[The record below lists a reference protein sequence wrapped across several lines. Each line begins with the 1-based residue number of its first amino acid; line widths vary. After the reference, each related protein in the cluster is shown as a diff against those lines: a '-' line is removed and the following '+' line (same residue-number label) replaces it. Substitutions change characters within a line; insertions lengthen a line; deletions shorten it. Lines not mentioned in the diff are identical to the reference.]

1 LKKHAASIFKWKS
14 KGLAKE
20 RYNCNQG
27 ATGTRD
33 VNKLCGVDSS
43 KKGSFVNEEYG
54 KELRMEL
61 PSLQKTFSQHL
72 SPSILACPLSL
83 TKHPIFDATSSG
95 SLTAPFPV
103 LQTFSLNLLSCAT
116 SLLPWHWR

>member
-1 LKKHAASIFKWKS
+1 LKKHATSIFKWKS

-33 VNKLCGVDSS
+33 VNKLCGVDGS
-43 KKGSFVNEEYG
+43 KKDSFVNKEYD

-61 PSLQKTFSQHL
+61 PSPQKKFSQHL
-72 SPSILACPLSL
+72 SPSIFVCPLSL
-83 TKHPIFDATSSG
+83 TKQSIFDAASSG
-95 SLTAPFPV
+95 SLTALVPV
-103 LQTFSLNLLSCAT
+103 LQTFSLYLLSCAT
-116 SLLPWHWR
+116 SLLP